1 MNTRILSALAG
12 LAVAFVLNPLHA
24 QPWDGSASGKVR
36 TLDVTASENFGF
48 RVYLE
53 GQAMCTGGPSWAYVN
68 GSDPSYKSYVS
79 LLMMARAM
87 DKPVLIYSQRTGDY
101 CKIGYVSMQP

>member
-1 MNTRILSALAG
+1 MNRFFACMALGMLALSA
-12 LAVAFVLNPLHA
+12 NA
-24 QPWDGSASGKVR
+24 QPWDGSAAGKVR

-79 LLMMARAM
+79 LLMLARAM

>member
-1 MNTRILSALAG
+1 MKRFLAVMALGALAFC
-12 LAVAFVLNPLHA
+12 ANA
-24 QPWDGSASGKVR
+24 QPWDGSAVGKVR

-101 CKIGYVSMQP
+101 CKIGFVSMQP

>member
-1 MNTRILSALAG
+1 MKRFLAATALGALALSA
-12 LAVAFVLNPLHA
+12 NA
-24 QPWDGSASGKVR
+24 QPWDGSAVGKVK

-68 GSDPSYKSYVS
+68 GSDPSYKSYMS
-79 LLMMARAM
+79 LLMLARAM
-87 DKPVLIYSQRTGDY
+87 DKTVLIYSQRTGDY